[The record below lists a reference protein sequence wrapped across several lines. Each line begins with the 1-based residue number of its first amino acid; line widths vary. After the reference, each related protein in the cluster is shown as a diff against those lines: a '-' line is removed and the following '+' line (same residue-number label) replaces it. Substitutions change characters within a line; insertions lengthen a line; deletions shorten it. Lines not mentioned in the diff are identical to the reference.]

1 MNKFDYLFER
11 VRHGIDVHPSEI
23 EMKELVSIAKKISPH
38 GDFTWKG
45 CQKCVN
51 YIVKFVD
58 ENFKRLNDGNQKDI
72 RNKKQ
77 SEESASN

>member
-1 MNKFDYLFER
+1 MKKFDYLFER

-23 EMKELVSIAKKISPH
+23 EMEELVSMAKKISPN
-38 GDFTWKG
+38 GDFTWRG

-58 ENFKRLNDGNQKDI
+58 ENKNRLNDAN
-72 RNKKQ
+72 
-77 SEESASN
+77 EEGKG

>member
-11 VRHGIDVHPSEI
+11 VRLGIDVHPSEI
-23 EMKELVSIAKKISPH
+23 EMEELVSIAQKISPN
-38 GDFTWKG
+38 GDFVWKG
-45 CQKCVN
+45 CQSCVN

-58 ENFKRLNDGNQKDI
+58 ENKNRLDGNQKDI

-77 SEESASN
+77 SKESTSN